1 MIAAAALHWE
11 RERRCRTGGMDVK
24 VMKPWYNCVT
34 LFASS
39 ILVLKQA
46 FFSFWASVSN
56 LLTNPWTIFGDCKR
70 AIVDHHF
77 FPSSFILINLWLT
90 ARVKFYLSQ
99 ENKCSHSQLWDM
111 ACWVS
116 ITIIKRFILVI
127 TLKVF
132 DCHLNLF
139 LMKACDRSSWVGSS
153 GRHHCC
159 HHSPPEEQHH
169 HQPRILTPVSFLSS
183 FIQFSPTLMFI
194 YI

>member
-1 MIAAAALHWE
+1 MIIRFVQFEQLPCFLFIINTNLTKMLSLPGSCNEEWGWE
-11 RERRCRTGGMDVK
+11 NEAMQGQRV
-24 VMKPWYNCVT
+24 
-34 LFASS
+34 
-39 ILVLKQA
+39 
-46 FFSFWASVSN
+46 
-56 LLTNPWTIFGDCKR
+56 
-70 AIVDHHF
+70 
-77 FPSSFILINLWLT
+77 INLWLT